1 MLSWYE
7 SYAGSDGDIR
17 GNVVS
22 FALCLKVY
30 ILIVTRPLPR
40 NITLCQAIWR
50 YAAYA
55 GKSCHAYVTS
65 DNLRRS
71 IEFVILVLEM
81 LHIRNTSACEV
92 SPCERAFF
100 KR

>member
-1 MLSWYE
+1 MLSRYE

-30 ILIVTRPLPR
+30 ILIVTRPLLR

-81 LHIRNTSACEV
+81 LHIRDTSACEV
-92 SPCERAFF
+92 
-100 KR
+100 